1 MHDGDILNDLESELL
16 ERCKS
21 GEIKKRKYRG
31 SWVLYD
37 NGYLPWSVTMP
48 PSKYS
53 SSIAEIRWSQWLES
67 MRKDVE
73 CTFGIMKKRFSILD
87 KGIDIKRIEEADQV
101 VLTCCALHNLLL
113 KIDDRD
119 GAWEGGVAMDSDNSN
134 FAMNRLHNSGNS
146 EDNLNN
152 SEGNQTND
160 SYEYASDSFT
170 IVKNMHQAIF
180 KQRLV
185 EHFDILF
192 HKNKII
198 WPKSVEKQRKL

>member
-1 MHDGDILNDLESELL
+1 ML
-16 ERCKS
+16 ERCEND
-21 GEIKKRKYRG
+21 EIKKRKYRG
-31 SWVLYD
+31 AWVLCD

-113 KIDDRD
+113 KIDERD
-119 GAWEGGVAMDSDNSN
+119 GAWEGGVAMDSDNDNSN

-146 EDNLNN
+146 EDNHNN

-185 EHFDILF
+185 EHLDILF

-198 WPKSVEKQRKL
+198 WPKSAEKQRKL